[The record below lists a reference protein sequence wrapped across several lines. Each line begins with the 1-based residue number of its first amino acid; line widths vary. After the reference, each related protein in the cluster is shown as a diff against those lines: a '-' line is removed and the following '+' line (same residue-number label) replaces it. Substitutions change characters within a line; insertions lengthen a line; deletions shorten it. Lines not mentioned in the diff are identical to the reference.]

1 MKEIQEKA
9 LLVGLNLTTIVKK
22 NDDIDTNESME
33 ELKELTKAAGAE
45 VVGSLIQ
52 NKHSVDAAYY
62 IGKGKVEEIRAY
74 SDSLDATLVI
84 FNDELSGAQI
94 RNIENVVG
102 RKVIDRTTLILDI
115 FAQRA
120 LSKEGKLQVELAQL
134 KYRLPRLYG
143 MGGEMSRTGAGIG
156 TRGPGE
162 QKLEI
167 DKRHILNKAAD
178 IRRELKEVKKN
189 RETQRVKRLKSNIP
203 IVALVGYTNAG
214 KSTLLNEL
222 IKTHKDYEQ
231 EKEVFV
237 KDMLF
242 ATLDVTLRKALL
254 PNKKEFLVVDTVG
267 FVSKLPHDLV
277 EAFKATLEEVQYA
290 DLILHVIDATN
301 TSYELQKSTTE
312 GVLKEIGVN
321 DKKHILVYN
330 KVDKLELDIYPKS
343 QEDIVYISAKQ
354 GINMDKLLN
363 MIETAL
369 MENTYSVSLMLPY
382 ERGDI
387 FSRIKDKY
395 NVENFEYGESG
406 ITLDVDL
413 DEEDFN
419 IYREYILEK

>member
-1 MKEIQEKA
+1 VKEIQEKA

-312 GVLKEIGVN
+312 GVLKELGVN

-363 MIETAL
+363 MIEIAL

-395 NVENFEYGESG
+395 RF
-406 ITLDVDL
+406 
-413 DEEDFN
+413 
-419 IYREYILEK
+419 R

>member
-22 NDDIDTNESME
+22 NDDIDTSESME

-167 DKRHILNKAAD
+167 DKRHIRNKAAD

-312 GVLKEIGVN
+312 GVLKELGVN

-363 MIETAL
+363 MIEIAL

-395 NVENFEYGESG
+395 NVENFEYGENG
-406 ITLDVDL
+406 ITLDVNF

>member
-1 MKEIQEKA
+1 M
-9 LLVGLNLTTIVKK
+9 
-22 NDDIDTNESME
+22 
-33 ELKELTKAAGAE
+33 
-45 VVGSLIQ
+45 
-52 NKHSVDAAYY
+52 
-62 IGKGKVEEIRAY
+62 
-74 SDSLDATLVI
+74 
-84 FNDELSGAQI
+84 
-94 RNIENVVG
+94 
-102 RKVIDRTTLILDI
+102 
-115 FAQRA
+115 
-120 LSKEGKLQVELAQL
+120 
-134 KYRLPRLYG
+134 
-143 MGGEMSRTGAGIG
+143 
-156 TRGPGE
+156 
-162 QKLEI
+162 
-167 DKRHILNKAAD
+167 
-178 IRRELKEVKKN
+178 
-189 RETQRVKRLKSNIP
+189 
-203 IVALVGYTNAG
+203 
-214 KSTLLNEL
+214 NEL

-312 GVLKEIGVN
+312 GVLKELGVN

-363 MIETAL
+363 MIEIAL

-395 NVENFEYGESG
+395 NVENFEYGENG
-406 ITLDVDL
+406 ITLDVNF
-413 DEEDFN
+413 DEENFN

>member
-1 MKEIQEKA
+1 M
-9 LLVGLNLTTIVKK
+9 NLTTIVKK

-167 DKRHILNKAAD
+167 DKRHIFNKAAD

-312 GVLKEIGVN
+312 GVLKELGVN

-363 MIETAL
+363 MIEIAL

>member
-312 GVLKEIGVN
+312 GVLKELGVN

-330 KVDKLELDIYPKS
+330 KVDKLELDIYPKVKK
-343 QEDIVYISAKQ
+343 I
-354 GINMDKLLN
+354 LC
-363 MIETAL
+363 
-369 MENTYSVSLMLPY
+369 
-382 ERGDI
+382 I
-387 FSRIKDKY
+387 FLQNKA
-395 NVENFEYGESG
+395 
-406 ITLDVDL
+406 
-413 DEEDFN
+413 
-419 IYREYILEK
+419 